1 MPDPSFLLQIV
12 VAGLAQGSLYALAA
26 LGLVVIY
33 NASSVV
39 NFAQGAMGMAA
50 TYLAWVLLNHFNVP
64 YPLAFL
70 GALVAAFALGVL
82 VQAVFLRRLLE
93 ASTMTQVVVTLGLLM
108 ALQGLLGLAF
118 GYNPRP
124 MPQLLNVAPVLLGN
138 LVLRPSDIL
147 ALGLLLALGAALALL
162 FRRTKIGLAMRAITQ
177 NPYAARLMGIPIGNV
192 LSLAWGVGVM
202 LGAVAALLAAP
213 VTSVTPNMMDTIIVY
228 AFVAA
233 ILGGFGSLVGAVVG
247 GLLLG
252 IINNLVDAF
261 LAPELSLTIVF
272 GLLLVVLYVK
282 PDGLFGRKTVQKV

>member
-1 MPDPSFLLQIV
+1 MDAGLILQIV

-33 NASSVV
+33 NASYVV

-50 TYLAWVLLNHFNVP
+50 TYIAWLLLNDLNVP

-70 GALVAAFALGVL
+70 GALVAGFVLGIV
-82 VQAVFLRRLLE
+82 VQALFLRRLLQ
-93 ASTMTQVVVTLGLLM
+93 ASAMTQLVVTLGLLM
-108 ALQGLLGLAF
+108 FLEGALGLAF

-124 MPQLLNVAPVLLGN
+124 MAQSLDIPPLLLGSI
-138 LVLRPSDIL
+138 VLRAQDVF
-147 ALGLLLALGAALALL
+147 ALGLLVTLSVALALL
-162 FRRTKIGLAMRAITQ
+162 FKRTKIGMAMRAITQ
-177 NPYAARLMGIPIGNV
+177 NAYAARLMGIPVGRV
-192 LSLAWGVGVM
+192 LSLAWGIGVM
-202 LGAVAALLAAP
+202 LGAVAAMLAAP

-233 ILGGFGSLVGAVVG
+233 ILGGFGSLIGAVVG

-252 IINNLVDAF
+252 IINNLIDAF
-261 LAPELSLTIVF
+261 FAPQLSLTIIF
-272 GLLLVVLYVK
+272 ALLLVVLYVK